1 MEKNTSDHFLS
12 FGQKGNPGE
21 KSAESISLEKNF
33 KILTDTLPIGI
44 VLTTVDGEIINV
56 NPEWLHLMGY
66 SSVEDLPH
74 ISIQSFYHDQKDRDI
89 FLKKME
95 AGRVRDL
102 EMRFMRPDGTTIWC
116 SMSAVIQKNSPGEP
130 YLITS
135 LLDITRR
142 KEIEEEKSDLL
153 IQLTQTDKLASIGQ
167 LAAGIAHEINNPVGY
182 VTSNLNSLDEY
193 LADIHKLIEM
203 DQTLIKGLKDTN
215 LPGDL
220 ADMTK
225 KINEYARKI
234 DIAFLQEDMKELIKD
249 CIDGLDRIKK
259 IVIDLKDFAHPGKKD
274 IEPVDVNACIETTL
288 NVAANEL
295 KYKTTVHKD
304 LGDLPLIQGIPQQLN
319 QVFLNILVNAA
330 QAIETRGAITIK
342 TWQKDHNVCLTISD
356 TGCGIDPKHIS
367 KIFDPFFT
375 TKEVG
380 KGTGLGM
387 NIAYNIIQQHG
398 GTITVKS
405 EIGKGTTFTVTLPV
419 AEDTK

>member
-1 MEKNTSDHFLS
+1 MEKKMSDHFLS
-12 FGQKGNPGE
+12 FGQENNPGE
-21 KSAESISLEKNF
+21 QSKGHVSLEKNF
-33 KILTDTLPIGI
+33 KTLTDTLPIGI

-56 NPEWLHLMGY
+56 NPEGLHMMGY
-66 SSVEDLPH
+66 NSVADLSH
-74 ISIQSFYHDQKDRDI
+74 VSIQAFYHDPKERDT
-89 FLKKME
+89 FLKKMQE
-95 AGRVRDL
+95 GRVRDI
-102 EMRFMRPDGTTIWC
+102 EMRFKRPDGSIIWC
-116 SMSAVIQKNSPGEP
+116 SMSSVIEKNSPSGP
-130 YLITS
+130 YFITS

-142 KEIEEEKSDLL
+142 KEMEQEKSDLV

-182 VTSNLNSLDEY
+182 VTSNLNSLEEY
-193 LADIHKLIEM
+193 LADIRKLIEM
-203 DQTLIKGLKDTN
+203 DQTLVKGLKETN
-215 LPGDL
+215 LPDHL
-220 ADMTK
+220 AEMTEK
-225 KINEYARKI
+225 VNEYAREI
-234 DIAFLQEDMKELIKD
+234 DIDFLQEDMEELIKD

-274 IEPVDVNACIETTL
+274 VEPVDINACIETTL

-304 LGDLPLIQGIPQQLN
+304 LGDLPLIQGVPQQLN
-319 QVFLNILVNAA
+319 QVILNILVNAA
-330 QAIETRGAITIK
+330 QAIETKGEIKIK
-342 TWQKDHNVCLTISD
+342 TWQESSNVCLTISD
-356 TGCGIDPKHIS
+356 TGCGIDPQNLS

-398 GTITVKS
+398 GNITVNSK
-405 EIGKGTTFTVTLPV
+405 IGKGTVFTVTLPA

>member
-1 MEKNTSDHFLS
+1 MDKKMSDQFLS
-12 FGQKGNPGE
+12 FGQETSPDEQK
-21 KSAESISLEKNF
+21 KDHVSLEKNF
-33 KILTDTLPIGI
+33 KTLTDTLPIGI
-44 VLTTVDGEIINV
+44 VLTSVAGEIINV
-56 NPEWLHLMGY
+56 NPEGLHMMGCA
-66 SSVEDLPH
+66 SVEDL
-74 ISIQSFYHDQKDRDI
+74 SQVFIQSFYHNKKDREL
-89 FLKKME
+89 FLEKMKT
-95 AGRVRDL
+95 GRIRDL
-102 EMRFMRPDGTTIWC
+102 EMQFKRLDGSTIWC
-116 SMSAVIQKNSPGEP
+116 SMSSVIQKNSPRGP
-130 YLITS
+130 YFITS

-142 KEIEEEKSDLL
+142 KEMEEEKSDLL

-182 VTSNLNSLDEY
+182 VTSNLNSLEEY
-193 LADIHKLIEM
+193 LADIRKLNEL
-203 DQTLIKGLKDTN
+203 DQTLIKGLKETN
-215 LPGDL
+215 LPDHL
-220 ADMTK
+220 ADMTEK
-225 KINEYARKI
+225 VNDYAREI
-234 DIAFLQEDMKELIKD
+234 DIDFLQEDMAELITD

-274 IEPVDVNACIETTL
+274 IEPVDINACIETTL

-304 LGDLPLIQGIPQQLN
+304 LSDLPLIQGIPQQLN

-330 QAIETRGAITIK
+330 QAIEKKGEIRIK
-342 TWQKDHNVCLTISD
+342 TWQENNNVCLSISD
-356 TGCGIDPKHIS
+356 TGCGIDSKHVS

-398 GTITVKS
+398 GNITVHSK
-405 EIGKGTTFTVTLPV
+405 IGKGTTFTVILPV

>member
-1 MEKNTSDHFLS
+1 MEKKTSDQFLS
-12 FGQKGNPGE
+12 VEQENNSDKQNKE
-21 KSAESISLEKNF
+21 HVSLEKNF
-33 KILTDTLPIGI
+33 KKLTDTLPIGI

-56 NPEWLHLMGY
+56 NPEWLHMMGY
-66 SSVEDLPH
+66 RSIEDLPH
-74 ISIQSFYHDQKDRDI
+74 VFIQAFYHDQKDRDI

-116 SMSAVIQKNSPGEP
+116 SMSSVIQKNSPSVP

-142 KEIEEEKSDLL
+142 KEMEEEKADLL
-153 IQLTQTDKLASIGQ
+153 FQLTQTDKLASIGQ

-182 VTSNLNSLDEY
+182 VTSNLNSLEEY
-193 LADIHKLIEM
+193 LADIRKLIEL
-203 DQTLIKGLKDTN
+203 DQTLIKGLKEIN
-215 LPGDL
+215 LPDNL
-220 ADMTK
+220 AEMYE
-225 KINEYARKI
+225 KIQEYARKI
-234 DIAFLQEDMKELIKD
+234 DIDFLQKDMEELIKD

-259 IVIDLKDFAHPGKKD
+259 IVMDLKDFAHPGQKD
-274 IEPVDVNACIETTL
+274 IEPVDINACIETTL

-295 KYKTTVHKD
+295 KYKTTVHKE
-304 LGDLPLIQGIPQQLN
+304 LSALPLIQGIAQQLN

-330 QAIETRGAITIK
+330 QAIEKKGEIRIK
-342 TWQKDHNVCLTISD
+342 TWQENNNVCLTISD
-356 TGCGIDPKHIS
+356 TGCGITPQNIS

-375 TKEVG
+375 TKPVG

-398 GTITVKS
+398 GNITVKS
-405 EIGKGTTFTVTLPV
+405 KIDKGTTFTITLPV
-419 AEDTK
+419 VEDTR

>member
-1 MEKNTSDHFLS
+1 MSDHFLNY
-12 FGQKGNPGE
+12 GQKDNPGE
-21 KSAESISLEKNF
+21 QNTERVSLEKNF
-33 KILTDTLPIGI
+33 KTLTDTLPIGI

-56 NPEWLHLMGY
+56 NPEGLHMMGY
-66 SSVEDLPH
+66 SSSEDLSH
-74 ISIQSFYHDQKDRDI
+74 VFIQSFYHDQKDRDL
-89 FLKKME
+89 FLKQME

-102 EMRFMRPDGTTIWC
+102 EMRFKRPDGSTIWC
-116 SMSAVIQKNSPGEP
+116 SMSSVVDKNSPRGH
-130 YLITS
+130 YFITS

-142 KEIEEEKSDLL
+142 KEMEEERSDLL

-193 LADIHKLIEM
+193 LADIRKLIKM
-203 DQTLIKGLKDTN
+203 DRSLINDLKETN
-215 LPGDL
+215 LPDNL
-220 ADMTK
+220 ANMVEKVND
-225 KINEYARKI
+225 YARGI
-234 DIAFLQEDMKELIKD
+234 DVDFLQEDMEELIQD

-304 LGDLPLIQGIPQQLN
+304 LGNLPLIQGIPQQLN

-330 QAIETRGAITIK
+330 QAIETRGEITIK

-356 TGCGIDPKHIS
+356 TGCGIAPKHIS

-419 AEDTK
+419 AEGTK

>member
-1 MEKNTSDHFLS
+1 MEKNTPDRFSS
-12 FGQKGNPGE
+12 FGQEDNPDE
-21 KSAESISLEKNF
+21 RSTDHVSLEKNF
-33 KILTDTLPIGI
+33 KTLTDTLPIGI
-44 VLTTVDGEIINV
+44 VLTSVNGEIINV
-56 NPEWLHLMGY
+56 NPEGLHMMGY
-66 SSVEDLPH
+66 SSVDDLSQTP
-74 ISIQSFYHDQKDRDI
+74 IQSFYYDKKDRDL
-89 FLKKME
+89 FLKKMT

-102 EMRFMRPDGTTIWC
+102 EMRFKKTDGSTIWC
-116 SMSAVIQKNSPGEP
+116 SMSSVIQKDSSSGP
-130 YLITS
+130 YFITS

-142 KEIEEEKSDLL
+142 KEMEEERSDLL

-182 VTSNLNSLDEY
+182 VTSNLNSLEEY
-193 LADIHKLIEM
+193 LTDIRKLIEM
-203 DQTLIKGLKDTN
+203 DRTLVKRLQETTLPDN
-215 LPGDL
+215 L
-220 ADMTK
+220 ANMIEK
-225 KINEYARKI
+225 VHAFAEEI
-234 DIAFLQEDMKELIKD
+234 DVDFLQEDMEELIKD
-249 CIDGLDRIKK
+249 CIDGLERIKK

-274 IEPVDVNACIETTL
+274 IEPVDINACIETTL

-304 LGDLPLIQGIPQQLN
+304 LSDLPLIQGIPQQLN

-330 QAIETRGAITIK
+330 QSIEKKGEIRIK
-342 TWQKDHNVCLTISD
+342 TWQESNTVRLTISD
-356 TGCGIDPKHIS
+356 TGCGIDSKHIS

-398 GTITVKS
+398 GTITVNSK
-405 EIGKGTTFTVTLPV
+405 IGKGSTFTVTLPV

>member
-1 MEKNTSDHFLS
+1 MENKTSDPFLNL
-12 FGQKGNPGE
+12 GQKDNPGQQGT
-21 KSAESISLEKNF
+21 ESVSLEKNF
-33 KILTDTLPIGI
+33 KTLTDTLPIGI
-44 VLTTVDGEIINV
+44 VLTTVSGKILNV
-56 NPEWLHLMGY
+56 NPEGLHMMGY
-66 SSVEDLPH
+66 GSTEDLSDV
-74 ISIQSFYHDQKDRDI
+74 SIQSFYHAQKDRDI

-102 EMRFMRPDGTTIWC
+102 EMRFKRSDGSTIWC
-116 SMSAVIQKNSPGEP
+116 SLSSVIERNSASEP
-130 YLITS
+130 YFITS

-142 KEIEEEKSDLL
+142 KEMEDERSDLL

-193 LADIHKLIEM
+193 LADIRKLIDME
-203 DQTLIKGLKDTN
+203 QTLIKDLKETN
-215 LPGDL
+215 LPDHL
-220 ADMTK
+220 ANMTE
-225 KINEYARKI
+225 KINDYAREI
-234 DIAFLQEDMKELIKD
+234 DVDFLQEDMEELITD

-274 IEPVDVNACIETTL
+274 IEQVDVNACLETTL

-330 QAIETRGAITIK
+330 QAIETKGEIKIK
-342 TWQKDHNVCLTISD
+342 TRLKDNNVCLTISD
-356 TGCGIDPKHIS
+356 TGCGIDPQHIS

-387 NIAYNIIQQHG
+387 NIAYNIIQQHAG
-398 GTITVKS
+398 SITVDSK
-405 EIGKGTTFTVTLPV
+405 IGQGTTFTVTLPV

>member
-1 MEKNTSDHFLS
+1 MKKKTSDRFLS
-12 FGQKGNPGE
+12 ITQKDNPDAPS
-21 KSAESISLEKNF
+21 KSEVSLEKNF
-33 KILTDTLPIGI
+33 KTLTDTLPIGI
-44 VLTTVDGEIINV
+44 VLTSVEGEIINV
-56 NPEWLHLMGY
+56 NPEGLHMMGY
-66 SSVEDLPH
+66 DSVENLSGVP
-74 ISIQSFYHDQKDRDI
+74 IQTFYYDKKDRDV

-102 EMRFMRPDGTTIWC
+102 EMRFKKFDGTTIWC
-116 SMSAVIQKNSPGEP
+116 SMSSVIQENSPRGR
-130 YLITS
+130 YFISS

-142 KEIEEEKSDLL
+142 KEMEKEKSDLL

-182 VTSNLNSLDEY
+182 VTSNLNSLEEY
-193 LADIHKLIEM
+193 LADIRKLIEL
-203 DQTLIKGLKDTN
+203 DQTLIQRLDATTLPEN
-215 LPGDL
+215 LAEMAEKAL
-220 ADMTK
+220 
-225 KINEYARKI
+225 EYARNI
-234 DIAFLQEDMKELIKD
+234 DIDFLQKDMDELIKD
-249 CIDGLDRIKK
+249 CIDGLERIKK

-274 IEPVDVNACIETTL
+274 IESVDINACIETTL

-304 LGDLPLIQGIPQQLN
+304 LQAVPLINGIPQQLN

-330 QAIETRGAITIK
+330 QAIEEKGDIRIK
-342 TWQKDHNVCLTISD
+342 TRQENNNVFISISD
-356 TGCGIDPKHIS
+356 TGCGIAPEHIS

-398 GTITVKS
+398 GGISVKS
-405 EIGKGTTFTVTLPV
+405 EKGKGTTFTVTLPV
-419 AEDTK
+419 PEDTE

>member
-1 MEKNTSDHFLS
+1 MDKNTSDQFLR
-12 FGQKGNPGE
+12 FGQPGNPDE
-21 KSAESISLEKNF
+21 QTPDQVSLEKNF
-33 KILTDTLPIGI
+33 KTLTDTLPIGI
-44 VLTTVDGEIINV
+44 ILTTVKGEIINV
-56 NPEWLHLMGY
+56 NPEGLHMMGY
-66 SSVEDLPH
+66 TSYEALSHVP
-74 ISIQSFYHDQKDRDI
+74 IQSFYHDQKDRDT
-89 FLKKME
+89 FLEKM
-95 AGRVRDL
+95 ATGRVRDL
-102 EMRFMRPDGTTIWC
+102 EMRFKRPDGSIIWC
-116 SMSAVIQKNSPGEP
+116 SMSSVIQKNSPSGP
-130 YLITS
+130 YFITS

-142 KEIEEEKSDLL
+142 KEMEEEKSDLL

-182 VTSNLNSLDEY
+182 VTSNLNSLEEY
-193 LADIHKLIEM
+193 LADIRKLIELN
-203 DQTLIKGLKDTN
+203 QTLAQDLKETD
-215 LPGDL
+215 LPDHL
-220 ADMTK
+220 AKLTEKVTD
-225 KINEYARKI
+225 YAREI
-234 DIAFLQEDMKELIKD
+234 DIDFLQEDMEELIKD

-274 IEPVDVNACIETTL
+274 IEPVNINACIETTL

-330 QAIETRGAITIK
+330 QAIETKGEIRIK
-342 TWQKDHNVCLTISD
+342 TWLKDNNVYLTISD
-356 TGCGIDPKHIS
+356 TGCGIDPQHIS

-398 GTITVKS
+398 GSITVDSK
-405 EIGKGTTFTVTLPV
+405 IGKGTTFTVILPA